1 MMFSYTYMAISSD
14 SLPASFLVF
23 SLLLLVS
30 LLPLYIF
37 DKYRQK
43 YIILSE
49 TEEGKKEGGT
59 RGWIKMME
67 ERLREIDDNDR
78 SS

>member
-1 MMFSYTYMAISSD
+1 MMFSYIYMAISSY
-14 SLPASFLVF
+14 SFPASFLVF

-49 TEEGKKEGGT
+49 KEEGKKEGGT
-59 RGWIKMME
+59 RGWMKTME
-67 ERLREIDDNDR
+67 ERVREIYDNDR